1 MGCLR
6 NTDIR
11 IKRTGG
17 AAKQISVLRRL
28 LKKIT
33 GKGVMTLKKQ
43 RRLLY
48 IFFLPMALVLLVFV
62 AYPFMENLRYSF
74 LDYKLTK
81 IAKPFVLLDNYVKI
95 FKSSDFM
102 GLLSKTLVW
111 TIGNMVLVL
120 LLGISTGLMMD
131 TELKGKMVLQS
142 VLLIPWV
149 IPETVT
155 GYTWKWMM
163 ASNYGI
169 LNKILSDLH
178 MIGPEFSWFRDGK
191 MAMLAVIL
199 ANVWRAFPFMAIMV
213 FAKKK
218 TMPADWIEAA
228 KMDGANGFQILKY
241 ITFDYIKPVVLRV
254 STLIF
259 IWSYNAFG
267 IIYTMTDGGPLGATT
282 IFPVY
287 IQKKAFSSYD
297 FGITAAMSVLMM
309 LCMIVL
315 LGAGSVVP
323 QWIRGLLGLKTVEEE
338 FG

>member
-1 MGCLR
+1 M
-6 NTDIR
+6 
-11 IKRTGG
+11 
-17 AAKQISVLRRL
+17 
-28 LKKIT
+28 
-33 GKGVMTLKKQ
+33 KKQ

-48 IFFLPMALVLLVFV
+48 IFFLPMMLVLLVFV
-62 AYPFMENLRYSF
+62 AYPFIENLRYSF

-81 IAKPFVLLDNYVKI
+81 IEKPFVFLDNYIKI
-95 FKSSDFM
+95 FRSSDFA
-102 GLLSKTLVW
+102 GLLGKTMVW
-111 TIGNMVLVL
+111 TVGNIVLVL
-120 LLGISTGLMMD
+120 VLGISSGLILD
-131 TELKGKMVLQS
+131 TDLKGKVILQS

-163 ASNYGI
+163 ASDYGI
-169 LNKILSDLH
+169 LNKIL
-178 MIGPEFSWFRDGK
+178 IGLNIIGEDFSWFRNGN

-218 TMPADWIEAA
+218 TMPADWVEAA
-228 KMDGANGFQILKY
+228 RIDGANEFQILRY
-241 ITFDYIKPVVLRV
+241 ITFDYIKPVVMRV
-254 STLIF
+254 ATLIF

-309 LCMIVL
+309 VCMVIL
-315 LGAGSVVP
+315 LGAGSVLPKWV
-323 QWIRGLLGLKTVEEE
+323 RRLTGLTTVKEELS
-338 FG
+338 

>member
-1 MGCLR
+1 M
-6 NTDIR
+6 
-11 IKRTGG
+11 
-17 AAKQISVLRRL
+17 
-28 LKKIT
+28 
-33 GKGVMTLKKQ
+33 KKQ

-48 IFFLPMALVLLVFV
+48 IFFLPMMLVLLVFV
-62 AYPFMENLRYSF
+62 AYPFIENLRYSF

-81 IAKPFVLLDNYVKI
+81 IEKPFVFLNNYIKI
-95 FKSSDFM
+95 FRSSDFA

-111 TIGNMVLVL
+111 TVGNIMLVLVL
-120 LLGISTGLMMD
+120 GISSGLILD
-131 TELKGKMVLQS
+131 TDLKGKVILQS

-163 ASNYGI
+163 ASDYGI
-169 LNKILSDLH
+169 LNKIL
-178 MIGPEFSWFRDGK
+178 IGLNIIGADFSWFRDGN

-218 TMPADWIEAA
+218 TMPADWVEAA
-228 KMDGANGFQILKY
+228 RIDGANEFQILRY
-241 ITFDYIKPVVLRV
+241 ITFDYIKPVVMRV
-254 STLIF
+254 ATLIF

-309 LCMIVL
+309 VCMVIL
-315 LGAGSVVP
+315 LGAGGVLP
-323 QWIRGLLGLKTVEEE
+323 KWIRRLAGLTTVREELS
-338 FG
+338 

>member
-1 MGCLR
+1 M
-6 NTDIR
+6 
-11 IKRTGG
+11 
-17 AAKQISVLRRL
+17 
-28 LKKIT
+28 
-33 GKGVMTLKKQ
+33 KKQ

-48 IFFLPMALVLLVFV
+48 IFFLPMFLVLLVFV
-62 AYPFMENLRYSF
+62 AYPFIENLRYSF

-81 IAKPFVLLDNYVKI
+81 IEKPFVFLDNYLKI
-95 FKSSDFM
+95 FRSSDFA
-102 GLLSKTLVW
+102 GLLSKTMVW
-111 TIGNMVLVL
+111 TVGNIVLVL
-120 LLGISTGLMMD
+120 VLGISSGLILD
-131 TELKGKMVLQS
+131 TDLKGKVILQS

-163 ASNYGI
+163 ASDYGI
-169 LNKILSDLH
+169 LNKIL
-178 MIGPEFSWFRDGK
+178 IGLNLIGEDFSWFRNGN

-218 TMPADWIEAA
+218 TMPADWVEAA
-228 KMDGANGFQILKY
+228 RIDGANEFQILRY
-241 ITFDYIKPVVLRV
+241 ITFDYIKPVVMRV
-254 STLIF
+254 ATLIF

-309 LCMIVL
+309 VCMVIL
-315 LGAGSVVP
+315 LGAGSVLP
-323 QWIRGLLGLKTVEEE
+323 KWIRSLTGLTTVKEDLS
-338 FG
+338 

>member
-1 MGCLR
+1 M
-6 NTDIR
+6 
-11 IKRTGG
+11 
-17 AAKQISVLRRL
+17 
-28 LKKIT
+28 
-33 GKGVMTLKKQ
+33 
-43 RRLLY
+43 
-48 IFFLPMALVLLVFV
+48 FLVLLVFV
-62 AYPFMENLRYSF
+62 AYPFIENLRYSF

-81 IAKPFVLLDNYVKI
+81 IEKPFVFLDNYLKI
-95 FKSSDFM
+95 FRSSDFA
-102 GLLSKTLVW
+102 GLLSKTMVW
-111 TIGNMVLVL
+111 TVGNIVLVL
-120 LLGISTGLMMD
+120 VLGISSGLILD
-131 TELKGKMVLQS
+131 TDLKGKVILQS

-163 ASNYGI
+163 ASDYGI
-169 LNKILSDLH
+169 LNKIL
-178 MIGPEFSWFRDGK
+178 IGLNLIGEDFSWFRNGN

-218 TMPADWIEAA
+218 TMPADWVEAA
-228 KMDGANGFQILKY
+228 RIDGANEFQILRY
-241 ITFDYIKPVVLRV
+241 ITFDYIKPVVMRV
-254 STLIF
+254 ATLIF

-309 LCMIVL
+309 VCMVIL
-315 LGAGSVVP
+315 LGAGSVLP
-323 QWIRGLLGLKTVEEE
+323 KWIRSLTGLTTVKEDLS
-338 FG
+338 

>member
-1 MGCLR
+1 MAGGFV
-6 NTDIR
+6 
-11 IKRTGG
+11 KTG
-17 AAKQISVLRRL
+17 L
-28 LKKIT
+28 LERMVI
-33 GKGVMTLKKQ
+33 VKKQ

-48 IFFLPMALVLLVFV
+48 IFFLPMLLVLLVFV
-62 AYPFMENLRYSF
+62 AYPFVENLRYSF

-81 IAKPFVLLDNYVKI
+81 IEKPFVFLDNYIKI
-95 FKSSDFM
+95 FRSSDFA

-111 TIGNMVLVL
+111 TVGNIVLVL
-120 LLGISTGLMMD
+120 VLGISSGLILD
-131 TELKGKMVLQS
+131 TDLKGKVILQS

-163 ASNYGI
+163 ASDYGI
-169 LNKILSDLH
+169 LNKIL
-178 MIGPEFSWFRDGK
+178 IGLNIIGDDFSWFRNGN

-218 TMPADWIEAA
+218 TMPADWVEAA
-228 KMDGANGFQILKY
+228 RIDGANEFQILRY
-241 ITFDYIKPVVLRV
+241 ITFDYIKPVVMRV
-254 STLIF
+254 ATLIF

-309 LCMIVL
+309 VCMVIL
-315 LGAGSVVP
+315 LGAGSVLPKWV
-323 QWIRGLLGLKTVEEE
+323 RRLTGLTTVKEELS
-338 FG
+338 